1 MRHRAAAL
9 EQQHREG
16 EARRHA
22 AHARGPAAPE
32 ALPEVQRHHLRLR
45 HPLVVLQELGLR
57 LTLPRRLLPVPR
69 RLLPSVNSRL
79 PLPPLLPLLLLRPA
93 RAIAPA
99 ARVRAADVLAHL
111 V

>member
-9 EQQHREG
+9 EQQHGEG

-22 AHARGPAAPE
+22 PHARGPAAPE
-32 ALPEVQRHHLRLR
+32 ALAEVQRHHLRLR

-57 LTLPRRLLPVPR
+57 LTLPRRLLTVPR

-79 PLPPLLPLLLLRPA
+79 PLLPLLLLRPA